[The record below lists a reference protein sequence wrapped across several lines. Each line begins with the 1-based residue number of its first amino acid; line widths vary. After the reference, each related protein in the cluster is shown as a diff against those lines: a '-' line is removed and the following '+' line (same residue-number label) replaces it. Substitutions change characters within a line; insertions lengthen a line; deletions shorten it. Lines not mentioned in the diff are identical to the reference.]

1 MYIVNQGIFKDLRV
15 FTKTNNKKDPGMKVA
30 FHKFATKLILKL
42 VFVFFIACMY
52 VCMYVCMP
60 FYVVYY
66 HNNLM
71 KAHHYHKSHQIPS
84 DSLEKMNI
92 IILVFK

>member
-1 MYIVNQGIFKDLRV
+1 
-15 FTKTNNKKDPGMKVA
+15 
-30 FHKFATKLILKL
+30 
-42 VFVFFIACMY
+42 MY
-52 VCMYVCMP
+52 VCMYVCML
-60 FYVVYY
+60 FYVVHY

-92 IILVFK
+92 IMMNMSYKTASCNDITCPVTEC